1 MVHPSFKWSE
11 MLWTGNDRLLHVSVL
26 YCDNPSNAL
35 SLFDEASSAVE
46 TSVGHTAL
54 LTTVKDD
61 SHTVSFF
68 VLVHD
73 TSNVQAASL
82 VLSSSQNASGS
93 DSLTL

>member
-1 MVHPSFKWSE
+1 VDH
-11 MLWTGNDRLLHVSVL
+11 RQ
-26 YCDNPSNAL
+26 
-35 SLFDEASSAVE
+35 
-46 TSVGHTAL
+46 
-54 LTTVKDD
+54 DD

>member
-1 MVHPSFKWSE
+1 MVYPSFEWAE
-11 MLWTGNDRLLHVSVL
+11 VLRTGNDRLLHVTVFHS
-26 YCDNPSNAL
+26 DNPSNAL
-35 SLFDEASSAVE
+35 ALLDEASSAIE
-46 TSVGHTAL
+46 ASVRHTAL

-61 SHTVSFF
+61 CHAVTFF